1 MTFAVVGL
9 NHTTASLAIRERFAI
24 SEDQIEVIAQ
34 DIVQNTNDEAIVLS
48 TCNRVE
54 FYVTGEDLDAVTN
67 RAKTKLSA
75 IGQATSDILTK
86 HCYIKIGD
94 EAILHLFKV
103 AASLDSM
110 VVGEPQILGQLK
122 SAVQVAR
129 QAKTLGSKLNHLSS
143 RAFATAKKVRHETG
157 IGRNSISISSV
168 AIDLARQV
176 FGDFRDRKVLL
187 IGAGKMAELAAAQFK
202 DTGARLVVANRGR
215 ARADKIAAR
224 VGAQSRSLDD
234 LNELIEYSDVVIAST
249 GSRGY
254 IFDEKAMISIM
265 KKRKYR
271 PIFFID
277 IAVPR
282 NLDPNLNR
290 IDGVYL
296 YDLDALSSIAQDN
309 VRKRQAEADAAADLV
324 RAGVSQFKKDSQTD
338 AVKPAIIAVR
348 KTVLEMTG
356 AEVDHIMQKLRVDPE
371 QKSIL
376 DRLATNI
383 ANKVLHGAIE
393 ELKRQAGSTNE
404 TERTQSIM
412 NVFQAGDKVDE

>member
-24 SEDQIEVIAQ
+24 SEDQVKGVAQ
-34 DIVQNTNDEAIVLS
+34 EIVESKNDEAIVLS

-54 FYVTGEDLDAVTN
+54 FYVTGEDLNAVTN

-75 IGQATSDILTK
+75 IGKATSDLLTQ
-86 HCYIKIGD
+86 HCYIKVGD

-122 SAVQVAR
+122 SAVQAAR
-129 QAKTLGSKLNHLSS
+129 QANTLGSKLNHLSS
-143 RAFATAKKVRHETG
+143 RAFAIAKKVRHETG
-157 IGRNSISISSV
+157 IGRNSVSISSV

-187 IGAGKMAELAAAQFK
+187 LGAGKMAELAAAQFT

-215 ARADKIAAR
+215 ARADQIAAR
-224 VGAQSRSLDD
+224 FDAQSRSLSD
-234 LNELIEYSDVVIAST
+234 LNELLEHSDVVIAST

-254 IFDEKAMISIM
+254 LLDEKTMKTVM
-265 KKRKYR
+265 KKRKHR
-271 PIFFID
+271 PIFFVD

-296 YDLDALSSIAQDN
+296 YDLDALNSITQDN
-309 VRKRQAEADAAADLV
+309 VRKRQAEADAAHDLV
-324 RAGVSQFKKDSQTD
+324 QAGLSQFKKESQTD

-348 KTVLEMTG
+348 KSVLEMAN
-356 AEVDHIMQKLRVDPE
+356 AEVDHIMQKMRVDSTHKPV
-371 QKSIL
+371 L

-393 ELKRQAGSTNE
+393 ELKRKAASNNE
-404 TERTQSIM
+404 MERTQSIM
-412 NVFQAGDKVDE
+412 NVFQAGDKRDE